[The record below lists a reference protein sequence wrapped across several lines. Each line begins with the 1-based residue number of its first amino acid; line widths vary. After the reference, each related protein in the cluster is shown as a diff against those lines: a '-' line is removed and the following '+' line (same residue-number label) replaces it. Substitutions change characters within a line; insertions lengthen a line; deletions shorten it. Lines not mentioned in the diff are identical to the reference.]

1 MWKEEYSRF
10 EGLTKETYDK
20 YRYGLTHSGY
30 FIYRDEPDEYGI
42 ETLEI
47 LYLDCDDG
55 CILFSSE
62 NDIFGEE
69 GMQIKLIGCQFAD
82 IRSKTL
88 GEITRIISKFVAT
101 RQKRYELL
109 ALSALKSR
117 FASRDKDSH
126 EEE

>member
-20 YRYGLTHSGY
+20 YRYGLTHSCY
-30 FIYRDEPDEYGI
+30 FIYTGEPDEYGI

-55 CILFSSE
+55 CILFSKE

-69 GMQIKLIGCQFAD
+69 GMQIKLIDCQYAD
-82 IRSKTL
+82 IRSNVL
-88 GEITRIISKFVAT
+88 SQITDIMTTSF
-101 RQKRYELL
+101 QGSFE
-109 ALSALKSR
+109 
-117 FASRDKDSH
+117 
-126 EEE
+126 

>member
-1 MWKEEYSRF
+1 MWKKEYSRF

-30 FIYRDEPDEYGI
+30 FIYRDEDEYGI

-55 CILFSSE
+55 CILFSSG

-69 GMQIKLIGCQFAD
+69 GMQIKLIGCQYAD
-82 IRSKTL
+82 IR
-88 GEITRIISKFVAT
+88 
-101 RQKRYELL
+101 
-109 ALSALKSR
+109 LSALKEITEIMKKLK
-117 FASRDKDSH
+117 ASTL
-126 EEE
+126 